1 MISLAALYL
10 VQLGYCGDCDVSL
23 FFRDYNMAIP
33 AMLVF
38 VRLSRSIL
46 LHVECG
52 GARYQR

>member
-10 VQLGYCGDCDVSL
+10 VQLGYCGDCDVSF